1 MHGPEPPT
9 FQMPGAPWSPPPP
22 IRCPLLDPRE
32 RRQVDGEVTTQP
44 TREHRATDALGVEGV
59 DPAAQ
64 SCDNSARWRQDGG
77 CVSQITGSGVRK

>member
-1 MHGPEPPT
+1 MV
-9 FQMPGAPWSPPPP
+9 PPPSAAL
-22 IRCPLLDPRE
+22 CWTPRE

-77 CVSQITGSGVRK
+77 GVSQITGSGVRK